1 VTDREHRFYSVEKFY
16 KSIETTVRR
25 ARVASLLPR
34 ASRDDA
40 TRRTRV
46 IIASPSS
53 KTHGAM
59 ELGTS
64 RFNPEDEIEDLD
76 LAEATVTSRGELQ
89 IQSWLRFAASKR
101 EEAKREVAAPFE
113 DALEYKLSDSVFTRD
128 DVRALI
134 EDLSRETSELVA
146 TELERASRVAAA
158 MLKLLFAQAEARG
171 CGRAMTLDA
180 HQLEDA
186 RVLEEMRAI
195 ERVALSRPASDFTR
209 AALRVGMT
217 PVEDDDDEFAFDVG
231 KGKGKTV
238 IVKETV
244 VDVATARECEKL
256 RADLAAARRDAGS
269 RVQDSAQFQQLKRLM
284 QQKTR
289 ELSMLRTRLRRYEP
303 EADDGDVVGTEDDS
317 FIEKKEEEDEEGAE
331 VERERRGVDVAGE
344 VAEAAAESPRGGGVA
359 REVDVEASPGPPP
372 PPPPDDDDDD
382 DDDDEFD
389 F

>member
-1 VTDREHRFYSVEKFY
+1 
-16 KSIETTVRR
+16 
-25 ARVASLLPR
+25 
-34 ASRDDA
+34 
-40 TRRTRV
+40 
-46 IIASPSS
+46 
-53 KTHGAM
+53 
-59 ELGTS
+59 
-64 RFNPEDEIEDLD
+64 
-76 LAEATVTSRGELQ
+76 
-89 IQSWLRFAASKR
+89 
-101 EEAKREVAAPFE
+101 
-113 DALEYKLSDSVFTRD
+113 
-128 DVRALI
+128 
-134 EDLSRETSELVA
+134 
-146 TELERASRVAAA
+146 
-158 MLKLLFAQAEARG
+158 
-171 CGRAMTLDA
+171 MTLDA

-331 VERERRGVDVAGE
+331 VERERGDVDVAGE
-344 VAEAAAESPRGGGVA
+344 VAAEAAAESPRGGGVA
-359 REVDVEASPGPPP
+359 REDDVEASPGPPP